1 MSGFE
6 RRDGTMFCEGASL
19 VDVVARFGTPV
30 YAYSRGTLLEAY
42 AEYDRAFA
50 EVPHRICYGLKANS
64 AAALL
69 RILAAAGAGAE
80 VVSGGE
86 LLAALRAGFPG
97 ERIVFSGVGKSEA
110 EIALAIE
117 HDVAQLNAESEDEIA
132 RIGAAA
138 RLRGRR
144 ARVALRVNPDIDPG
158 SHPYISTGLRENKFG
173 VDITLAVDMLR
184 RARELSS
191 VEIVGLQCHIGSQ
204 VADLDALEES
214 ARGLAGLSRELL
226 DQGFPLGTIDI
237 GGGLAVDY
245 EGGAGPGPRELAA
258 RVLPHLRALPLT
270 VLVEPGRSLVA
281 RAGVLVTR
289 VLYLKENRG
298 RRFVIVDAGMND
310 LLRPALYGA
319 YHRIEPVTSRGRPS
333 RRVDVVGPVCETAD
347 FLARERPLETVEV
360 GELLVVRDAG
370 AYGFSMASSYNLRP
384 RPAEVLVDGV
394 TPRLIRRREEFEDL
408 VRAEMPE

>member
-1 MSGFE
+1 MIGFE

-19 VDVVARFGTPV
+19 AEAAARFGTPL
-30 YAYSRGTLLEAY
+30 YAYSRAALLDAY

-50 EVPHRICYGLKANS
+50 GVPHRVCYGLKANS

-69 RILAAAGAGAE
+69 RLLAEAGAGAE

-86 LLAALRAGFPG
+86 LLAALRAGFPA
-97 ERIVFSGVGKSEA
+97 ERVVFSGVGKSEA
-110 EIALAIE
+110 EIALAVERDI
-117 HDVAQLNAESEDEIA
+117 AQLNAESEDEVG
-132 RIGAAA
+132 RIAAA
-138 RLRGRR
+138 TRARGRI

-173 VDITLAVDMLR
+173 VDIALAADMLR
-184 RARELSS
+184 RARRLAGI
-191 VEIVGLQCHIGSQ
+191 EIVGLQCHIGSQ
-204 VADLDALEES
+204 VADLAALEES
-214 ARGLAGLSRELL
+214 ARGLANLSRELL
-226 DQGFPLGTIDI
+226 DEGFSLRTIDI

-245 EGGAGPGPRELAA
+245 EGQRGPLPSDLAA
-258 RVLPHLRALPLT
+258 RVMPHLRGLPLT

-281 RAGVLVTR
+281 RAGVLVTK

-319 YHRIEPVTSRGRPS
+319 YHRIEPVTSLGRPL

-347 FLARERPLETVEV
+347 FLARERELPSVEV

-384 RPAEVLVDGV
+384 RPAEILVEGT
-394 TPRLIRRREEFEDL
+394 TPRLIRRRETFDDL
-408 VRAEMPE
+408 VRSEASE

>member
-6 RRDGTMFCEGASL
+6 RRDGTLFCEGASL
-19 VDVVARFGTPV
+19 ADAAARFGTPL
-30 YAYSRGTLLEAY
+30 YAYSRAVLLDAY
-42 AEYDRAFA
+42 EGYDRAFA
-50 EVPHRICYGLKANS
+50 DVPHRVCYGLKANS
-64 AAALL
+64 ASALL
-69 RILAAAGAGAE
+69 RLLAQAGAGAE
-80 VVSGGE
+80 VVSDGE
-86 LLAALRAGFPG
+86 LLAALRAGFPA
-97 ERIVFSGVGKSEA
+97 ERIVFSGVGKGEA
-110 EIALAIE
+110 EIA
-117 HDVAQLNAESEDEIA
+117 VAVERGIGQLNAESEDEVA
-132 RIGAAA
+132 RIAVAAHA
-138 RLRGRR
+138 RGRL

-173 VDITLAVDMLR
+173 VDIAVAADLLR
-184 RARELSS
+184 RARGLPGI
-191 VEIVGLQCHIGSQ
+191 EIVGLQCHIGSQ
-204 VADLDALEES
+204 VADLAALEES
-214 ARGLAGLSRELL
+214 ARGIATLSRELL
-226 DQGFPLGTIDI
+226 DEGFPLRTIDI

-245 EGGAGPGPRELAA
+245 EGRAGPAPSDLAT
-258 RVLPHLRALPLT
+258 RVLPHLRDLALT

-319 YHRIEPVTSRGRPS
+319 YHRVEPVTSLGRPL

-347 FLARERPLETVEV
+347 FLARERELESVEV

-384 RPAEVLVDGV
+384 RPAEILVEDA
-394 TPRLIRRREEFEDL
+394 TPRLIRRREAFEDL
-408 VRAEMPE
+408 VRTEVSE